1 MTSGS
6 SPEAP
11 IDAGMPTVAGIV
23 AADHPQGF
31 HRVLTTVDLLI
42 YGMILMVPIAPFA
55 VFGFVWKEANGMVPL
70 AYLIGMVCMVFTA
83 MSYAAMS
90 RAFPSAGSVY
100 TYAQRGVSE
109 AAGFFAGWLILLD
122 YVLVPA
128 LLYIVSAAALK
139 PLLPQVPGWVWL
151 TGFIVFNSAVNVIGI
166 QFSAKANRW
175 LLVFELIVLALFVV
189 VGLMALHRGVGS
201 GALTVRPFYD
211 ASRFSTSMALG
222 ATSIAVLSF
231 LGFDGISTLGEEAR
245 DAKDGVARATLLS
258 LLLVGSLFM
267 AQTWIAAELAVGHRF
282 EDLDSAFYEIAEAAG
297 GTWMK
302 QLTLVAVV
310 IASGIANA
318 MAAQA
323 AISRVLFAMARDRK
337 LPSALARLHPRF
349 NTPYVSTI
357 VVAVVSLAVGLAF
370 ADRLEDLTR
379 LVNFGALCGF
389 LLLHVAVVNHFVVR
403 GGSRAW
409 IRHGVAPILG
419 FAIIAFVIA
428 EMDRLALTFGSVW
441 LALGIV
447 YYLVL
452 TRVLR
457 QSVKLDV

>member
-1 MTSGS
+1 MTMLPAGDPIGTVLPNTAEV
-6 SPEAP
+6 PEAESP
-11 IDAGMPTVAGIV
+11 VRL
-23 AADHPQGF
+23 

-42 YGMILMVPIAPFA
+42 YGMIFMVPIAPFA

-70 AYLIGMVCMVFTA
+70 AYGIGMVCMVFTA

-100 TYAQRGVSE
+100 TYAQRGLSE

-139 PLLPQVPGWVWL
+139 PLLPQVPGWAWL
-151 TGFIVFNSAVNVIGI
+151 VGFIAFNSGVNVIGL
-166 QFSAKANRW
+166 QWSAKANRG
-175 LLVFELIVLALFVV
+175 LLVFELVVLAIFVV
-189 VGLMALHRGVGS
+189 AGLAALGRGVGS
-201 GALTVRPFYD
+201 GSLTAKPFFD
-211 ASRFSTSMALG
+211 ASRFSVSMALG

-245 DAKDGVARATLLS
+245 DRDGVGRATLLS
-258 LLLVGSLFM
+258 LLMVGLLFM
-267 AQTWIAAELAVGHRF
+267 LQTWIAAELSVGRPF
-282 EDLDSAFYEIAEAAG
+282 DDLDSAFYEVADAAG
-297 GTWMK
+297 GTWLK
-302 QLTLVAVV
+302 QLALVATVV
-310 IASGIANA
+310 SAGIANA

-337 LPSALARLHPRF
+337 LPSVLARLHPRF
-349 NTPYVSTI
+349 GTPYVSTI
-357 VVAVVSLAVGLAF
+357 VVAVVSLIVGLAF

-389 LLLHVAVVNHFVVR
+389 LLLHAAVVNHFVLR
-403 GGSRAW
+403 NGSRDRLKHV
-409 IRHGVAPILG
+409 IAPAMG
-419 FAIIAFVIA
+419 FAIIAFVVV
-428 EMDRLALTFGSVW
+428 EMDRLALTFGSIW

-447 YYLVL
+447 YYGVL
-452 TRVLR
+452 TRVLKR
-457 QSVKLDV
+457 PATLQV